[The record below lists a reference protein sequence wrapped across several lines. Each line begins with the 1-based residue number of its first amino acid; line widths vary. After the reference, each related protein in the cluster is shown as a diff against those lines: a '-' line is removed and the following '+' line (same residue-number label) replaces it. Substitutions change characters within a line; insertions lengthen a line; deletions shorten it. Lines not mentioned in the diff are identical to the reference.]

1 VEEALATRLDPVTT
15 ETRTRS
21 ARRFRLRGNWR
32 TLLVVLGPGLVSGFA
47 DNDAGGIATYS
58 IAGAQFGY
66 GLMWSLFVTMLAL
79 GVTQEAGARLGLATG
94 QGLAGLIRE
103 RFGVR
108 WTAFAVAVMLAANL
122 GTIVAE
128 FAGIAAA
135 LSLFG
140 VPPQLSSVIASL
152 FVLLFLARGNF
163 TKVQY
168 AFLAVGLSVSI
179 AYAVSAVLARPDWG
193 HAAVSTVIPEL
204 TLSGGYLLTLMGV
217 VGTTITPWGQAFIQS
232 YVADKGLGP
241 KDLTASRID
250 IGLGSFITNVVAAF
264 IVVACAATI
273 WAHGGSIT
281 SAADAALAL
290 GPLAG
295 QSATALFAIGL
306 LAASLLGLAVVPL
319 TSAYFACEAF
329 GWESGLHWRWR
340 EAPAFYGLLTFFV
353 GFSALFVIIP
363 GLPLIEVLFVTQVFN
378 ALLLPFILGFVLL
391 ISGDRSR
398 LGPLAG
404 GRALQ
409 LLGWGITIL
418 VCLMSAAFVASQI
431 FGS

>member
-1 VEEALATRLDPVTT
+1 
-15 ETRTRS
+15 
-21 ARRFRLRGNWR
+21 
-32 TLLVVLGPGLVSGFA
+32 VSGFA

-66 GLMWSLFVTMLAL
+66 GLMWSLLVTMLAL
-79 GVTQEAGARLGLATG
+79 GVTQEAGARLGIATG
-94 QGLAGLIRE
+94 QGLGGLIRE

-108 WTAFAVAVMLAANL
+108 WTAFAVVVMLAANL

-140 VPPQLSSVIASL
+140 VAPQLSSIIAAL
-152 FVLLFLARGNF
+152 FVLILLARANF
-163 TKVQY
+163 TRVQY
-168 AFLAVGLSVSI
+168 AFLVVGLSVSL

-193 HAAVSTVIPEL
+193 HAAVSTVLPEV
-204 TLSGGYLLTLMGV
+204 TLSSAYLLTLMGV

-250 IGLGSFITNVVAAF
+250 IGLGSFLTNVVAAF

-273 WAHGGSIT
+273 WTHGGSIQ

-329 GWESGLHWRWR
+329 GWESGVHWRWR
-340 EAPAFYGLLTFFV
+340 EAPVFYGLLTFFV
-353 GFSALFVIIP
+353 GFAALFVIIP
-363 GLPLIEVLFVTQVFN
+363 GLPLISVLFISQVFN
-378 ALLLPFILGFVLL
+378 ALLLPIVLAFVLL

-398 LGPLAG
+398 LGSLAG
-404 GRALQ
+404 GRVLQ
-409 LLGWGITIL
+409 FLGWGITFL
-418 VCLMSAAFVASQI
+418 VTLMSTAFVLSQL
-431 FGS
+431 FSS

>member
-1 VEEALATRLDPVTT
+1 
-15 ETRTRS
+15 
-21 ARRFRLRGNWR
+21 
-32 TLLVVLGPGLVSGFA
+32 
-47 DNDAGGIATYS
+47 
-58 IAGAQFGY
+58 
-66 GLMWSLFVTMLAL
+66 
-79 GVTQEAGARLGLATG
+79 
-94 QGLAGLIRE
+94 
-103 RFGVR
+103 
-108 WTAFAVAVMLAANL
+108 VMLAANL
-122 GTIVAE
+122 GTIAAE

-135 LSLFG
+135 LALFG
-140 VPPQLSSVIASL
+140 VAPQLSSLIASL
-152 FVLLFLARGNF
+152 FVLILLARGNF

-168 AFLAVGLSVSI
+168 AFLAVGLGVSI

-193 HAAVSTVIPEL
+193 HAAVASVVPEL
-204 TLSGGYLLTLMGV
+204 TLSGAYLLTLMGV

-232 YVADKGLGP
+232 YVADKGLSA

-250 IGLGSFITNVVAAF
+250 IGMGSFITNVVAAF

-295 QSATALFAIGL
+295 QSATVLFAIGL

-340 EAPAFYGLLTFFV
+340 EAPVFYGLLAFFV
-353 GFSALFVIIP
+353 GTSALFVVIP
-363 GLPLIEVLFVTQVFN
+363 GLPLIQVLFVSQVFN
-378 ALLLPFILGFVLL
+378 ALLLPFVLGFVLL

-409 LLGWGITIL
+409 FLGWSITIL
-418 VCLMSAAFVASQI
+418 VCLMCLAFAASQI